1 MGKTS
6 KRVISLVLSVLMVL
20 SMVSVFCLP
29 TMAASKI
36 DAENIDYDEVRTDAY
51 IINGAWTEA
60 DLVDR
65 KSVV

>member
-36 DAENIDYDEVRTDAY
+36 DAENIDYDAVRTDAY
-51 IINGAWTEA
+51 IIVAHYVII
-60 DLVDR
+60 DII
-65 KSVV
+65 SVNH

>member
-29 TMAASKI
+29 TMVASKI
-36 DAENIDYDEVRTDAY
+36 DAENIDYDDVLTDAY
-51 IINGAWTEA
+51 IIVAHYVII
-60 DLVDR
+60 DII
-65 KSVV
+65 SVNH